1 MEYDTVDT
9 NDADLKVD
17 NVDLSNESSGSH
29 HRSELLIIG
38 SSNDHPEEHPPPA
51 ALVEAAAA
59 VAAGHDIEM
68 ERLVGDGRGVEDSKG
83 GEAAEEEEREGKG
96 LDDLAAR
103 QWILRQP
110 IIYKFCAYG
119 FLKNL
124 QFFEAYLYVM
134 LLAYGYD
141 LSHIGLLQGIQ
152 ACTTGGY
159 FVVRKW
165 FCAFS
170 IELRINALRSADFID
185 HATLSNQMM
194 TVMCEYPSGVI
205 ADRCG
210 KKISLLS
217 SFIMY
222 MVSFLL
228 YSFGSESFAVLA
240 IAAMLYGMGEALR
253 SGCHKAMI
261 LQWLERHGHLK
272 QKTFLYSRT
281 RSFSNLGSAINAVTA
296 VCLVVFVP
304 GSSVIFLGSIVP
316 MMLDFILVATYPSY
330 LNVWSETPATMWS
343 LVKDEFSALVTLLSH
358 PHNRRKVLSSS
369 IFQASHK
376 TLKDYIQ
383 PIMVILGG
391 EMLKQWRVSGENR
404 VRTLTKVV
412 IGCTYALFYLV
423 SCAGTRNSWRI
434 AGLFSSEKTAM
445 DRIFDAFLVLAIGIG
460 VFVWTEL
467 PVLVIPAYLF
477 LYFLTNT
484 RRPLAMSQVS
494 ELMGKKRRATVLS
507 VESLL
512 NSIAFFILAPACG
525 FIAHH
530 FGISVLFLAFGV
542 SGLLLNFLYLSGDP
556 VPDELT

>member
-152 ACTTGGY
+152 ACT
-159 FVVRKW
+159 
-165 FCAFS
+165 
-170 IELRINALRSADFID
+170 
-185 HATLSNQMM
+185 